1 MNPFASWK
9 SHLEEQAKTKEV
21 EQIDEI
27 DRGIEHI
34 LDQHRK
40 MNEEV
45 EQIDEKSAQAF
56 RNKIDKNV
64 RDVVLGARAIRDSGL
79 DMNPEDTGHKTKYQM
94 NKAAGRAL
102 RKEKSEQVDETWSKD
117 QLAAIH
123 AMHDKM
129 SKSVGIDPSKK
140 YGTIITKKKAFD
152 PTDIAAGP
160 WKDSPETITD
170 KSGAKHDPMSR
181 AKDLARRAAAKKR
194 LGEEAEQIDE
204 IFADQG
210 SGSTA
215 KDSAAWEK
223 RRNAVEKMLA
233 KKKHA
238 AASRAPNSVPPTFV
252 SKSRFELT
260 RAQKSLNIIPEE
272 VEQIDE
278 TLARQEWDAHL
289 ASVTASHRKA
299 GNKVIDINASKQ
311 HYTVVA
317 PDGRATKTNFT
328 PSGVKHETLGYIT
341 PGDSADADVVPAE
354 KNPRG
359 RPTGSK
365 SGTLW
370 NKKTTK

>member
-1 MNPFASWK
+1 MNPFAVWK
-9 SHLEEQAKTKEV
+9 SNLEEQANAKEELKALNKLTK
-21 EQIDEI
+21 
-27 DRGIEHI
+27 
-34 LDQHRK
+34 
-40 MNEEV
+40 EEV

-102 RKEKSEQVDETWSKD
+102 RKEESEQVDETWSKD
-117 QLAAIH
+117 QLAGIH

-160 WKDSPETITD
+160 WKDSPETVTD

-181 AKDLARRAAAKKR
+181 AKDLARRAAAKKW
-194 LGEEAEQIDE
+194 LGEEVEQIE
-204 IFADQG
+204 EK
-210 SGSTA
+210 STLLQRLA
-215 KDSAAWEK
+215 GKVMATSAGA
-223 RRNAVEKMLA
+223 
-233 KKKHA
+233 
-238 AASRAPNSVPPTFV
+238 RAL
-252 SKSRFELT
+252 RE
-260 RAQKSLNIIPEE
+260 EE